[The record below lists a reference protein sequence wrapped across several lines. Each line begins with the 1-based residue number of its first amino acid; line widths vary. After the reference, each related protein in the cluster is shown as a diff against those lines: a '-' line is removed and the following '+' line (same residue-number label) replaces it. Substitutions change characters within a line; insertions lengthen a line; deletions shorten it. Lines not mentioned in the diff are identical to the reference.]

1 MNTENIYLASEI
13 VEISESK
20 TYLELTSRICY
31 YDDTNSNGVLLPSEN
46 AEEKAQTLINMPVQ
60 AKYRTNVLGLPTFGG
75 HEMYKDENGN
85 ISFKTE
91 SIGTHTEVYIENA
104 DVDVHGTIKN
114 LPCLYAKY
122 RIWKRY
128 ENMVAAV
135 RRLFSLGKLYG
146 SWEILISSYEFKD
159 GVKRVSDYEF
169 LANTL
174 LGYEYA
180 SPSYGVDAKALSLSS
195 TENDCLLVAEAL
207 SQDILSQGLDTEN
220 EAKEENNLQNNEVT
234 HVAEENVEGT
244 VVETPVAETPV
255 EETTETSTETEATE
269 NKDETEVSQ
278 LTEYDLRKKI
288 REACRA
294 KLDKWCWISFHFP
307 VEKEVWLEVDGRESE
322 LDFVRMTYTVENDTI
337 TVSEPEEV
345 KLTVSIAEVN
355 TKIAELEAEVSTKDE
370 AIIKSGEEIARLKTE
385 ISELS
390 PFKEKFEQ
398 AEQERIENELKE
410 KKDTLVSSITKS
422 GLITK
427 DEIEASEELK
437 GYVDNLDEKSLKA
450 ILADR
455 YIASLNDNTTE
466 ISETQNEVET
476 ETASTNLDGLEDE
489 QLDVKSIMKNYF
501 GK

>member
-1 MNTENIYLASEI
+1 MNTENIFLASEV

-31 YDDTNSNGVLLPSEN
+31 YDDTNSNGVLLPSDN
-46 AEEKAQTLINMPVQ
+46 AEEKSKTLVNMPVQ
-60 AKYRTNVLGLPTFGG
+60 AKYRTNIAGLPTFSG

-85 ISFKTE
+85 ITFGTQ
-91 SIGTHTEVYIENA
+91 SIGTHTEVYIKNS
-104 DVDVHGTIKN
+104 DVNVRGEIKN

-128 ENMVAAV
+128 ENVIAAV
-135 RRLFSLGKLYG
+135 RRLFSIGKLFG
-146 SWEILISSYEFKD
+146 SWEISVSSYEFNE
-159 GVKRVSDYEF
+159 GVKRITDYEF

-180 SPSYGVDAKALSLSS
+180 TPSYGVDAKAISLSS
-195 TENDCLLVAEAL
+195 EQNDQLLVAEAL
-207 SQDILSQGLDTEN
+207 SQDIISQGLDKKN
-220 EAKEENNLQNNEVT
+220 EAKEDNILQNSNVAQ
-234 HVAEENVEGT
+234 VAEENVEGT
-244 VVETPVAETPV
+244 VVDTPVAENS
-255 EETTETSTETEATE
+255 STEPEVTT
-269 NKDETEVSQ
+269 NNDETEVSQ

-288 REACRA
+288 REACRV

-337 TVSEPEEV
+337 TVSEPENV

-355 TKIAELEAEVSTKDE
+355 TKIAELESEISSKDE
-370 AIIKSGEEIARLKTE
+370 AIIKSGEEITRLKSE
-385 ISELS
+385 VSELT
-390 PFKEKFEQ
+390 PFKEKFEN
-398 AEQERIENELKE
+398 AEQEKVAAELQE
-410 KKDTLVSSITKS
+410 KKDTLISSITKS

-427 DEIEASEELK
+427 EEIESSEELK
-437 GYVDNLDEKSLKA
+437 GYVDTLDDKSLKA
-450 ILADR
+450 VLAER
-455 YIASLNDNTTE
+455 YIASLNNETEVSETKNSEDNNTE
-466 ISETQNEVET
+466 I
-476 ETASTNLDGLEDE
+476 ASTNLNNLEDE